1 MRYLLLVITRKL
13 VALKPE
19 LGYSRF
25 REEPIQVVSV
35 RITQRFAGH
44 GGVAAD
50 LGRVLRDRQAPREIE
65 GLLFYGLLAESAD
78 AAASRAVTSS
88 GFESL
93 EAHQFV
99 DRFVLRNLI
108 ARRVSRLQGVS
119 KSR

>member
-1 MRYLLLVITRKL
+1 MITRKL

-19 LGYSRF
+19 LGYSRL

-35 RITQRFAGH
+35 RITQRFAGQWR
-44 GGVAAD
+44 GAAD
-50 LGRVLRDRQAPREIE
+50 LGRIYGIAEAPREIE

-93 EAHQFV
+93 GAHQFV
-99 DRFVLRNLI
+99 DRFALRNLI
-108 ARRVSRLQGVS
+108 A
-119 KSR
+119 